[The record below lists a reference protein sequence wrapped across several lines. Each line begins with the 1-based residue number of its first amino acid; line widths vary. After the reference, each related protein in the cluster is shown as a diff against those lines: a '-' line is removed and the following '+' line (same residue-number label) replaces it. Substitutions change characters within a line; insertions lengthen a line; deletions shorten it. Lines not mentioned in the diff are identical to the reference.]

1 MQNIGSI
8 DRILRAIV
16 GILLLIVAFVPSVGA
31 IAYAPEAGLWH
42 WVIAVVGAV
51 MLATSAIRF
60 CPIYTLLGLR
70 T

>member
-8 DRILRAIV
+8 DRILRALI
-16 GILLLIVAFVPSVGA
+16 GIGLLLVAFVPSVGA
-31 IAYAPEAGLWH
+31 MVHAPEAGLWH
-42 WVIAVVGAV
+42 WVIAIAGVV

-60 CPIYTLLGLR
+60 CPLYTLIGLR